1 MTLLDASLSAL
12 MVSAEMGTPLQRM
25 SAGELVPNGTGEAH
39 CVQKGAQKVST
50 FYTDCGDDAGAGSLS
65 PSSSFRQMQFWTSLD
80 TYP

>member
-12 MVSAEMGTPLQRM
+12 MVSAEMGTPPQRM
-25 SAGELVPNGTGEAH
+25 SAGQLVPNGTGKAH
-39 CVQKGAQKVST
+39 SVQKGTQEVST
-50 FYTDCGDDAGAGSLS
+50 FYTDCGDDGAKSLL